1 MKYWYAKNG
10 GRCYKFPNK
19 SARTI
24 AIKDSGFT
32 ALTAVEAMRQFG
44 YTDSTSTRVI
54 KAYNYVVLPER
65 KPAAYLRG
73 ENSIAALTKAETT
86 VSIGDLA
93 YYALSP
99 DIVPEEDYE
108 AVRRFIHMVYSRRLN
123 MADVIGSAR

>member
-1 MKYWYAKNG
+1 
-10 GRCYKFPNK
+10 
-19 SARTI
+19 
-24 AIKDSGFT
+24 
-32 ALTAVEAMRQFG
+32 MRQFG

-65 KPAAYLRG
+65 KPAAYQRN
-73 ENSIAALTKAETT
+73 ESSTVALTKAEIP

-108 AVRRFIHMVYSRRLN
+108 AVRKFIHRVYYMRLN
-123 MADVIGSAR
+123 MVGGNQ

>member
-1 MKYWYAKNG
+1 MKYWYAKHS

-19 SARTI
+19 SARAT
-24 AIKDSGFT
+24 AVKDSGFI
-32 ALTAVEAMRQFG
+32 ALTAVEAMKQFG

-54 KAYNYVVLPER
+54 KAYFYVMLPER

-73 ENSIAALTKAETT
+73 ESSISELTKVETP

-99 DIVPEEDYE
+99 DIVPEEDYK
-108 AVRRFIHMVYSRRLN
+108 AVRRFIHRVYVMRLN
-123 MADVIGSAR
+123 MAGGHQ

>member
-1 MKYWYAKNG
+1 MKYWYAKND

-19 SARTI
+19 VARST
-24 AIKDSGFT
+24 AVKDSGFV
-32 ALTAVEAMRQFG
+32 ALTAAEAMRQFG

-65 KPAAYLRG
+65 KPAAYRRN
-73 ENSIAALTKAETT
+73 ESSTVALTKSEIP

-108 AVRRFIHMVYSRRLN
+108 AVRKFIHRVYYMRLN
-123 MADVIGSAR
+123 IAGGNQ